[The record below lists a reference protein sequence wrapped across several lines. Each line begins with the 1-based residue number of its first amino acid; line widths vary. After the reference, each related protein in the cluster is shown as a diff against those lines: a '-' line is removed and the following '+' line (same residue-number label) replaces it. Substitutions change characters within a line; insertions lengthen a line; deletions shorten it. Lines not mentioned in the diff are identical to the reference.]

1 MGAPAY
7 KRSQNASP
15 NVETFNSE
23 AASLEGCSTYQL
35 FPQERVPFRKFYQ
48 SGQRVLDLACG
59 AGRATLRLWEMGL
72 AVKGIDLSEFRL
84 ATAQRRFPYLH
95 FELGDYCELRES
107 DESFDHVLISFN
119 GLDYTYPE
127 VNRERAIRNCFR
139 VLRRGGTFIFSSHN
153 LKSLYFSPWYFRD
166 WKELKF
172 KLRHT
177 LTAVREKAY
186 LYNRGNRLLVFHA
199 SPDYVIRQTKPAGFD
214 FVEMLGFRNS
224 RNRLF
229 NTYCSLWNHYVF
241 RKP

>member
-1 MGAPAY
+1 VGAPAY

-15 NVETFNSE
+15 NVETFNNE
-23 AASLEGCSTYQL
+23 AGSLEGCSTYQL
-35 FPQERVPFRKFYQ
+35 FPQERVLFRKYYQ

-95 FELGDYCELRES
+95 FELGDYCELREP

-119 GLDYTYPE
+119 GLDYTHPE
-127 VNRERAIRNCFR
+127 VNRERAIRNCVR

-224 RNRLF
+224 GNRLF